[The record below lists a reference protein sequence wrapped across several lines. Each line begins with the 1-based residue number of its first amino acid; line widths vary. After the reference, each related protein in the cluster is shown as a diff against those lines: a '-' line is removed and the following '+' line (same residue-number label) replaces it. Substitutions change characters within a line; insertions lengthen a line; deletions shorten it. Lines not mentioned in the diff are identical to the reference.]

1 MKLRARVR
9 CLAVS
14 LLVEALVGTAP
25 DAAAQTPSGAT
36 TTAPRPP
43 TDVVPPKL
51 LSDAKVAY
59 PSGGKGDAMVV
70 LRLTVNADG
79 TVRRAQTGRPF
90 PPTFASRWRFT
101 RRKLRPKHRRSWPRK
116 PTPMH
121 RRSSKRP
128 NPKARRARLRHPPSK
143 K

>member
-79 TVRRAQTGRPF
+79 TVRRALPEETNEPF
-90 PPTFASRWRFT
+90 
-101 RRKLRPKHRRSWPRK
+101 
-116 PTPMH
+116 
-121 RRSSKRP
+121 SSQAAGAALDWIFEP
-128 NPKARRARLRHPPSK
+128 ARRNGQAISANIRFEVAFHAAEAPP
-143 K
+143 